1 MFLRSKTK
9 NRRLK
14 TRHVLDV
21 KLRSEQIRKRRI
33 RFSAIAFAVAFGTI
47 FGLYILWRT
56 GNWALNT
63 FLYKNKA
70 FAIEQVV
77 VQTDGVISL
86 EQMRRWA
93 GVKPGENLLALDLAR
108 VKRDLELVPLI
119 QSAAV
124 ERVLPR
130 TLRVRVTEREP
141 TAQVYAPQPLAS
153 GGYDMTLFHLDGYGY
168 VMLLLDPRQ
177 RATPLVQG
185 DEHLP
190 LIGGLNATELRPGH
204 RIDSPQLRAAL
215 QLISLFEQSPMTG
228 VMDLRR
234 IDVSSP
240 GILQVTTGQG
250 SEITFSI
257 SDLEQQLRRW
267 NEIYEQ
273 GKKFNKAIMSLD
285 LAVTNNI
292 PVRWAELSPDRSGFN
307 PPRPIKPSRTKK
319 KNV

>member
-1 MFLRSKTK
+1 MFFKSKTK
-9 NRRLK
+9 NRRLQ
-14 TRHVLDV
+14 RRRVLDV
-21 KLRSEQIRKRRI
+21 KIRTDQIRKRRM
-33 RFSAIAFAVAFGTI
+33 RFSAIALAVSFGTV

-63 FLYKNKA
+63 VLYKNKA
-70 FAIEQVV
+70 FAIQQVE

-86 EQMRRWA
+86 DQLRRWA
-93 GVKPGENLLALDLAR
+93 SVKPGENLLALDLTR

-124 ERVLPR
+124 ERVLPH

-141 TAQVYAPQPLAS
+141 IAQVYAPQPRAS
-153 GGYDMTLFHLDGYGY
+153 GGYDMTLFHLDGDGY
-168 VMLLLDPRQ
+168 VMLPLDPRQ
-177 RATPLVQG
+177 RATPLLER
-185 DEHLP
+185 DEHFP
-190 LIGGLNATELRPGH
+190 LIGGLNAAELRPSR

-215 QLISLFEQSPMTG
+215 QLISLFEQSPMSG
-228 VMDLRR
+228 LMDLQR

-240 GILQVTTGQG
+240 GILQITTGQG
-250 SEITFSI
+250 SEITFSMN
-257 SDLEQQLRRW
+257 DLEQQLRRW

-273 GKKFNKAIMSLD
+273 GKKFNKGIASLD

-292 PVRWAELSPDRSGFN
+292 PARWIEAGVSPFN
-307 PPRPIKPSRTKK
+307 PPKPIKPSRTKK

>member
-1 MFLRSKTK
+1 MFSRSKTK

-21 KLRSEQIRKRRI
+21 KIRTDQIRKRRM
-33 RFSAIAFAVAFGTI
+33 RFSAIALAVAFGTV

-70 FAIEQVV
+70 FAIQQVE

-86 EQMRRWA
+86 DQLRRWA
-93 GVKPGENLLALDLAR
+93 SVKPGENLLALDLTR

-124 ERVLPR
+124 ERVLPH

-141 TAQVYAPQPLAS
+141 IARVYAPQPRAN
-153 GGYDMTLFHLDGYGY
+153 GGYDMTLFYLDKEGC
-168 VMLLLDPRQ
+168 VMLPLDPRQ
-177 RATPLVQG
+177 RSAPAQV
-185 DEHLP
+185 DEHFP
-190 LIGGLNATELRPGH
+190 TIGGMSAAELRPGR
-204 RIDSPQLRAAL
+204 RIDLPQLRSAL
-215 QLISLFEQSPMTG
+215 ELIAQFEQSSISSA
-228 VMDLRR
+228 VALQR
-234 IDVSSP
+234 IDLSSP
-240 GILQVTTGQG
+240 GILQITTGQG
-250 SEITFSI
+250 SEITFSMN
-257 SDLEQQLRRW
+257 DLDQQLRRW

-273 GKKFNKAIMSLD
+273 GKKFNKNIASLD

-292 PVRWAELSPDRSGFN
+292 PARWVEASTSPFN
-307 PPRPIKPSRTKK
+307 PPKPAKPSKTKK